1 MRDLTRVVGDHGNIN
16 IFTNYCYVHTEIRLQ
31 SSRIFLQIDRVAA
44 ILRVHCNRKLFTLN
58 LMNFYYRELS
68 HQNLKTDRSRGA
80 DYRNINVWTKQLLI
94 STPRLI

>member
-16 IFTNYCYVHTEIRLQ
+16 IFTNYYYVHTEIRLQ

-58 LMNFYYRELS
+58 LMNFYYREFH
-68 HQNLKTDRSRGA
+68 HQNWQTHRSRGA
-80 DYRNINVWTKQLLI
+80 DHKNIDRGTN
-94 STPRLI
+94 R